1 MNNTRNLLYGLA
13 LSLLFIASYSSSS
26 SAMNLTL
33 ALPGGQAIQVTAEDN
48 TSVEQL
54 KKKVFGVTE
63 ISPMN
68 QILFKDDKKLDNARA
83 LSSYSIKD
91 GDTLRVEYGVIT
103 VKARKGDSGIL
114 WIIIGFVVI
123 IGAGV
128 FFMRK
133 KPSDDTSRQ

>member
-1 MNNTRNLLYGLA
+1 
-13 LSLLFIASYSSSS
+13 
-26 SAMNLTL
+26 MNLTL

-83 LSSYSIKD
+83 LSSHSIKD
-91 GDTLRVEYGVIT
+91 GDTLRVEYGV
-103 VKARKGDSGIL
+103 
-114 WIIIGFVVI
+114 
-123 IGAGV
+123 
-128 FFMRK
+128 
-133 KPSDDTSRQ
+133 SR